1 MMPSRYAPGLTMS
14 RAAADVL
21 GVLAQEPF
29 AGVDDIAKSGR
40 LPRSR
45 VYAGINDLCGDGL
58 ADSVELGWNRD
69 KVSRY
74 FFTAEALAR
83 YGDQCSPWHQEWGR
97 ARLLQRL
104 PLVEWAY
111 QVAGEI
117 NGLGPVE
124 EFHWVDSVSFDA
136 AVRYRD
142 GWAAIFWSGSLQS
155 ESSILDRLR
164 DFGRDMVELTDGDGP
179 AWPSL
184 MCFVVI
190 DQWQR
195 ELVKRVV
202 RQFGPLRDRVAVWCV
217 ADGARTGAS
226 RPLDS
231 RGWVRQR
238 TYPRDMGGWPWERR
252 VKQSPWARGG
262 KSDPDGGEPF
272 DWGREGSVLTAR
284 ILDFLAQR
292 PDSTTNMVREAMGED
307 DTSRSVH
314 RRLKKM
320 FDAGL
325 IEQRQIKGER
335 VYRYSLSSR
344 GMDLLVKR
352 DRVESPRSRVR
363 SRAPRAG
370 NDEGR
375 RKRRRGSRQAH
386 EDGVTWLLAR
396 LMRSGTPVASGQR
409 SWEHLGD
416 GGIAPDAMAFL
427 AESPC
432 GPGWFYIEL
441 ERSAKGESRVE
452 KKLAGYANPR
462 RQDRFPV
469 LVICRSDSAERN
481 FERIGKEAGLEVL
494 TTTIGRLEE
503 YGFMAPRC
511 WSMYGEPVV
520 LR

>member
-1 MMPSRYAPGLTMS
+1 ML
-14 RAAADVL
+14 
-21 GVLAQEPF
+21 E
-29 AGVDDIAKSGR
+29 
-40 LPRSR
+40 
-45 VYAGINDLCGDGL
+45 
-58 ADSVELGWNRD
+58 
-69 KVSRY
+69 
-74 FFTAEALAR
+74 
-83 YGDQCSPWHQEWGR
+83 
-97 ARLLQRL
+97 
-104 PLVEWAY
+104 
-111 QVAGEI
+111 
-117 NGLGPVE
+117 
-124 EFHWVDSVSFDA
+124 
-136 AVRYRD
+136 
-142 GWAAIFWSGSLQS
+142 
-155 ESSILDRLR
+155 RLR
-164 DFGRDMVELTDGDGP
+164 AFGRDMVELSTTNGA

-184 MCFVVI
+184 LCFIVQ

-195 ELVKRVV
+195 ELVRRVV

-252 VKQSPWARGG
+252 VRQSPWARGG

-272 DWGREGSVLTAR
+272 DWDREGSVLTAR

-307 DTSRSVH
+307 DPSRSVH

-363 SRAPRAG
+363 TRAPRAG

-469 LVICRSDSAERN
+469 LVICRSDSAEKN
-481 FERIGKEAGLEVL
+481 FERIGKEAGLEML

-503 YGFMAPRC
+503 YGFMDPRC